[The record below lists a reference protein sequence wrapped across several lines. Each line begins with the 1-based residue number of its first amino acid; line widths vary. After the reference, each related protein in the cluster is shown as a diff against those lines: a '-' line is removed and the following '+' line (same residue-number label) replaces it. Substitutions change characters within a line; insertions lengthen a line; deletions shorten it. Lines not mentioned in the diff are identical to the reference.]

1 MAAAHVRPALSV
13 IGGGLGAGKTS
24 LVARLLA
31 LPEMARTGVVV
42 NEFGSFGVD
51 DLLLASAAPNAQM
64 ALLRN
69 GCLCCRPGND
79 LSEAIRKMIA
89 AVPEPLSRIVVE
101 TSGVAEL
108 SAVMARIG
116 SDHVLRGLV
125 RLDAAIAIVDA
136 TDPEAALAEHIAC
149 ADRIVVTKTDLLSPT
164 LTAALLARLTE
175 MNPTVPILN
184 AQDRPD
190 PSTLFDAGLI
200 DPQSGE
206 ARPEA
211 WLRAKGEVHVHH
223 HDAIRSW
230 LIETGPQDWTVLTQ
244 QIALM
249 ARAAGPALL
258 RLKGIVAD
266 RADPRPLALQ
276 MVRDQ
281 VYRPVRLEPRFG
293 DGTTRLVVIA
303 RTAATQAVESLARR
317 LGAGSAIPERE
328 EDAHAFHHSLS

>member
-1 MAAAHVRPALSV
+1 MAKARPLLSV
-13 IGGGLGAGKTS
+13 IGGGLGVGKTS
-24 LVARLLA
+24 LLARLLA

-51 DLLLASAAPNAQM
+51 DLLLASAAPRAQM

-89 AVPEPLSRIVVE
+89 AAPLDRIVVE

-108 SAVMARIG
+108 SAVLARIG
-116 SDHVLRGLV
+116 ADHVLRGLV
-125 RLDAAIAIVDA
+125 RLDAAIALVDA
-136 TDPEAALAEHIAC
+136 TEPDAALAEHIAC
-149 ADRIVVTKTDLLSPT
+149 ADRIVVTKTDLVSSDAAAALISR
-164 LTAALLARLTE
+164 LTA
-175 MNPTVPILN
+175 MNPTVPVFDGQRALG
-184 AQDRPD
+184 PD
-190 PSTLFDAGLI
+190 QLFDAGLI
-200 DPQSGE
+200 DAQTGE

-211 WLRAKGEVHVHH
+211 WLRAHGEVHVHH

-230 LIETGPQDWTVLTQ
+230 LIETGPQDWTRLTQ

-266 RADPRPLALQ
+266 AADPRPLALQ

-281 VYRPVRLEPRFG
+281 VYRPVRLQTRPG
-293 DGTTRLVVIA
+293 DRTTRIVVIA
-303 RTAATQAVESLARR
+303 RTAATPAIEALAQSL
-317 LGAGSAIPERE
+317 GSKAPEQE
-328 EDAHAFHHSLS
+328 EHAHALHHSLP